1 MSEKKESKMF
11 EEVIDWLEKYEDN
24 MSSALV
30 KGDGGLD
37 EADGYLYE
45 EDVTENIETFRGC

>member
-1 MSEKKESKMF
+1 MF